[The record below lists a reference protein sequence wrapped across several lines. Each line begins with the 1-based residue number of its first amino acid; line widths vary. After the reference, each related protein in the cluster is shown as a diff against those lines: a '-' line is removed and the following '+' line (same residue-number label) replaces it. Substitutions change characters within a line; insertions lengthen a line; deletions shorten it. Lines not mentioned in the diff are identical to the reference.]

1 EFSIVGSAESDPPN
15 HRISNESPLGR
26 AVLGRKKGDTVD
38 VATPRGVVKYKI
50 EAIKSGAAPKRA
62 AKKAS

>member
-1 EFSIVGSAESDPPN
+1 MG
-15 HRISNESPLGR
+15 H
-26 AVLGRKKGDTVD
+26 KKGTIVD

-50 EAIKSGAAPKRA
+50 ESIKSNAPKKA